1 MPADVN
7 KVLQFLQFFTRVT
20 WGRSPQH
27 RYITIVQTTT
37 TSSVVL
43 YLLPLDLLL
52 LWSRFLFFYLLLF
65 SLLFC
70 YYCLFSFSFCCST
83 TTSISVLFSFSS
95 RKLNVKNRNVCIAYC
110 KLDTEFPHDTSRR
123 ASSWRAGD
131 FSKKVKLAVVVF
143 MLTFSLKLQ
152 KNNVEFYTEV

>member
-1 MPADVN
+1 MIYIIVFTSLRKEFCHLN
-7 KVLQFLQFFTRVT
+7 IKRTTFEIWHQSSTKVVLRFLQFFTRVT

-37 TSSVVL
+37 MSSVVL

-95 RKLNVKNRNVCIAYC
+95 NLSDSIS
-110 KLDTEFPHDTSRR
+110 LF
-123 ASSWRAGD
+123 
-131 FSKKVKLAVVVF
+131 L
-143 MLTFSLKLQ
+143 LFSL
-152 KNNVEFYTEV
+152 